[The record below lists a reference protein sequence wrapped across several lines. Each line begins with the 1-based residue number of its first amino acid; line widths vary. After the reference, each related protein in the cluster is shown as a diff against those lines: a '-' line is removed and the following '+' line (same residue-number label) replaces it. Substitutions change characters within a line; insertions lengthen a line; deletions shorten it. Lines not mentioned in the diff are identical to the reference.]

1 MKTAFPDLLAQKMR
15 AREQSNAVRSLHV
28 NRYID
33 FSSND
38 YLGFA
43 KSETLFHATH
53 RYLTEIGLQQN
64 GATGSRLISGNHRLF
79 DDAEAFIAK
88 FHKSESALIFNS
100 GYDANVGFFSA
111 VPQRNDVIIYD
122 ELCHASIRD
131 GIRQSNAKAYKF
143 PHNDLEAAEAFILKH
158 IQNASEIYIATE
170 SVFSMDGDSPN
181 LPQLSALSQ
190 KYHCR
195 LVIDEAHALGVF
207 GNCGEGLLQEMNLQ
221 DAAFARIMTFGKGLG
236 CHGAAIVGVKQLS
249 EYLINFA
256 RSFIYTTGLPPHAV
270 AAILMAY
277 QELQSSQLPI
287 KLLHDNLLHFNQE
300 MNMLGLKALFVKGKS
315 AIKSAVIPGND
326 NVKRIELELQQ
337 ANFDVKAILS
347 PTVPEGQERLR
358 ICLHSY
364 NSKVEIDNLLKVLAK
379 AIG

>member
-53 RYLTEIGLQQN
+53 RYLTENGLQQN

-315 AIKSAVIPGND
+315 TIKSAVIPGND